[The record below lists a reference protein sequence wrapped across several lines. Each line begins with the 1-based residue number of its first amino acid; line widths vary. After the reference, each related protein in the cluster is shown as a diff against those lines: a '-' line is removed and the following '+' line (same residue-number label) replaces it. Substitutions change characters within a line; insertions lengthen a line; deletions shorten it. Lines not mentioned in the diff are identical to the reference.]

1 MKKKKI
7 FKNFPIPSQTSI
19 NDKIFI
25 LKTINILNKKVN
37 TYKYLEIGSYLG
49 GSLTPFLLDENCKKI
64 FSIDKREQCIAD
76 ARNELWNYKNIT
88 ENDMLNTIKQ
98 LGLNYKKIL
107 CFNGDIKNFKSK
119 DKFDLIFIDGEH
131 TNVKCFEDFIYS
143 ENLIK
148 KNSIIMFHDSSI
160 IHKALE
166 LILIHLKKKNFVFFK
181 KNNSEMSAIFFG
193 SYSKINHEKI
203 YGKKDSIKKF
213 FDKASDALLLQ
224 QLENRIKIKFSLSR
238 FIKNKPYYKFYFKN
252 KKIKTPHENS
262 FIK

>member
-1 MKKKKI
+1 
-7 FKNFPIPSQTSI
+7 
-19 NDKIFI
+19 
-25 LKTINILNKKVN
+25 
-37 TYKYLEIGSYLG
+37 
-49 GSLTPFLLDENCKKI
+49 
-64 FSIDKREQCIAD
+64 
-76 ARNELWNYKNIT
+76 
-88 ENDMLNTIKQ
+88 
-98 LGLNYKKIL
+98 
-107 CFNGDIKNFKSK
+107 
-119 DKFDLIFIDGEH
+119 
-131 TNVKCFEDFIYS
+131 
-143 ENLIK
+143 
-148 KNSIIMFHDSSI
+148 MFHDSSI

>member
-7 FKNFPIPSQTSI
+7 FKYFPIPSQTSI

-25 LKTINILNKKVN
+25 LKTINILNKKLN

-76 ARNELWNYKNIT
+76 ARDELWNYKNIT